1 MFYEY
6 DRISA
11 VEYARRWALDRNP
24 NFKDYE
30 ELGGNCTNFISQCI
44 NAGGIPMDHQ
54 GNNIMKQWYWYS
66 DKSRTPSWTGSQ
78 PFFEYLINNNND
90 DTDNFG
96 VYASESAYDELEL
109 GDLVQLIENGRAYHT
124 MIISRI
130 LLDGDEVYDYLVCQ
144 NTYDLLDYPLSLKVG
159 ERRYLKIFGYYK

>member
-6 DRISA
+6 DRIAA

-30 ELGGNCTNFISQCI
+30 EFGGNCTNFISQCI

-66 DKSRTPSWTGSQ
+66 DKNRTPSWTGSQ

-96 VYASESAYDELEL
+96 VYASESTYDELEL

>member
-1 MFYEY
+1 
-6 DRISA
+6 
-11 VEYARRWALDRNP
+11 
-24 NFKDYE
+24 
-30 ELGGNCTNFISQCI
+30 
-44 NAGGIPMDHQ
+44 MDHQ

-66 DKSRTPSWTGSQ
+66 DKNRTPSWTGSQ

-96 VYASESAYDELEL
+96 VYASESTYDELEL